1 MKNFFNRILKLEQQI
16 VSIEGVT
23 DVFEKRNFI
32 RNMKIQDS
40 RKLVKFMD
48 DCMPILNFNI
58 EVPAPSGGTFRADI
72 PITAE
77 FFFPDL

>member
-1 MKNFFNRILKLEQQI
+1 MQI
-16 VSIEGVT
+16 G
-23 DVFEKRNFI
+23 
-32 RNMKIQDS
+32 DS

-48 DCMPILNFNI
+48 ECMPILNFNI
-58 EVPAPSGGTFRADI
+58 EVSAPSGGTFRADI